1 MRLIILLCLDE
12 KNCLVLVAIANRDDG
27 VVCRGGARSA
37 LGREHPAAT
46 PIQRPTGGLRLQDLL
61 TAVHFCSKSLT
72 MLTRFKS
79 TLLYVAL
86 IVAVNYGFTVVPLVK
101 LPDGTMWPPMSLAV
115 GFIFVVRDFAQ
126 REVGHKVLAA
136 MLAGA
141 ALSYVMASP
150 YVAIASAAAF
160 LVSELVD
167 WLVYSL
173 TKRPLSQRILYSSL
187 LATPIDS
194 AVFLYGIGHLST
206 VGVLTM
212 TASKLI
218 GALIVWWLIRR
229 RESYAAA

>member
-1 MRLIILLCLDE
+1 MS
-12 KNCLVLVAIANRDDG
+12 AIA
-27 VVCRGGARSA
+27 S
-37 LGREHPAAT
+37 
-46 PIQRPTGGLRLQDLL
+46 I
-61 TAVHFCSKSLT
+61 
-72 MLTRFKS
+72 KS

-86 IVAVNYGFTVVPLVK
+86 IVAVNYGFTVVPLVT

-126 REVGHKVLAA
+126 REIGHKVLLA
-136 MLAGA
+136 MLVGA
-141 ALSYVMASP
+141 ALSYVMAAP

-167 WLVYSL
+167 WLIYSV

-194 AVFLYGIGHLST
+194 AVFLYGIGAFST
-206 VGVLTM
+206 VGVLIM
-212 TASKLI
+212 TASKLV

-229 RESYAAA
+229 REQPAVVS